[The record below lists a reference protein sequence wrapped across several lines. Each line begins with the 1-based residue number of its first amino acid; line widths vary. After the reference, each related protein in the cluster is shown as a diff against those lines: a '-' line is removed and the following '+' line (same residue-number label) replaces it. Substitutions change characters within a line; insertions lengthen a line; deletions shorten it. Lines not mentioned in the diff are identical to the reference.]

1 MVIVTTAGNIELEA
15 RCSLTRYIE
24 DFFGEGF
31 EPGERVTDLAAY
43 QALQSLQQHPERYW
57 QPKDSIANRRF
68 SWKRERRTGG
78 CDWERGIRLLTGRS
92 YRLKRGSATLLPVF
106 IQATQNNFPPAI
118 TRISFCQEQQ
128 GFWILLEAG
137 SETYRLRIGFDQ
149 GCEQRLRVRGEV
161 YWISVQGEFC
171 QNEDHILVLR
181 LRICFLECANERHIK
196 FYLQPDGLASCWS
209 ETPGPEMALD
219 AIDVV
224 ASGGLVGTI
233 ISRMDPGF
241 FVYKLKKTFQPQVF
255 WEIED
260 ETVSGAD

>member
-1 MVIVTTAGNIELEA
+1 M
-15 RCSLTRYIE
+15 
-24 DFFGEGF
+24 
-31 EPGERVTDLAAY
+31 
-43 QALQSLQQHPERYW
+43 
-57 QPKDSIANRRF
+57 
-68 SWKRERRTGG
+68 
-78 CDWERGIRLLTGRS
+78 
-92 YRLKRGSATLLPVF
+92 
-106 IQATQNNFPPAI
+106 
-118 TRISFCQEQQ
+118 
-128 GFWILLEAG
+128 
-137 SETYRLRIGFDQ
+137 
-149 GCEQRLRVRGEV
+149 
-161 YWISVQGEFC
+161 
-171 QNEDHILVLR
+171 VLR